1 MQVTA
6 EHPNASEVELKIEVP
21 AEKVTETIDRVYD
34 EFAKH
39 TNVPGFRKGK
49 APRTML
55 ERFVSP
61 ESVRRRAVDLMVP
74 DAYQQAIEQEK
85 IEPYADP
92 DVEIV
97 QFETEQPFIFKA
109 KVPLPPKIE
118 LGEYK
123 GIEIERTKVA
133 ITDEDVDAQLK
144 YLQESHATSEKV
156 EDRGVQTGDIAVAE
170 IASAIEGEEMGQPR
184 RSLIQVGQNIPGFD
198 DEIIGMKPGEQ
209 RTFTINYPDD
219 FEQEELKGK
228 NVVFQFKLESLSER
242 HVPELNDE
250 FAKTLNFDNVEALK
264 EDVRKR
270 MIQSAE
276 ENADREVERKIV
288 DEVVNRSTV
297 TFPDVLVEHEMGH
310 DLHDIQHR
318 LERQNLTIEQYL
330 KQTGKTQEEFIG
342 ELRQAAQ
349 ERLRNGLVLGELA
362 GAENLIVSDEEVD
375 AEIDR
380 MASEEKTTRETVEA
394 ALEARGGRSMLR
406 NSLLQKR
413 IMDFLKSV
421 SVIK

>member
-21 AEKVTETIDRVYD
+21 AETVSETIDRVYD
-34 EFAKH
+34 EFAKR
-39 TNVPGFRKGK
+39 TEVPGFRKGK
-49 APRTML
+49 APRSML
-55 ERFVSP
+55 ERYVSP

-97 QFETEQPFIFKA
+97 QFESEQPFIFKA

-123 GIEIERTKVA
+123 GIEVERPKVN

-144 YLQESHATSEKV
+144 YLQESRATSEKV
-156 EDRGVQTGDIAVAE
+156 EDRGIQNGDIAVAE
-170 IASAIEGEEMGQPR
+170 IASAMEGEEPGEPR

-198 DEIIGMKPGEQ
+198 DEIIGLKPGEQ
-209 RTFTINYPDD
+209 RTFTIKYPDD
-219 FEQEELKGK
+219 FEQDELKGK
-228 NVVFQFKLESLSER
+228 NVTFLFKLDSLRER
-242 HVPELNDE
+242 HIPELDDE
-250 FAKTLNFDNVEALK
+250 LAKALNQENLEALK
-264 EDVRKR
+264 EDVRKHL
-270 MIQSAE
+270 IQSSE

-288 DEVVNRSTV
+288 DEVVSRSTV
-297 TFPDVLVEHEMGH
+297 SFPDVLVEHEMGH
-310 DLHDIQHR
+310 DLHDFQHR

-330 KQTGKTQEEFIG
+330 KQTGKSQDEFIA
-342 ELRQAAQ
+342 EVREAAVD
-349 ERLRNGLVLGELA
+349 RLRNGLVLGEV
-362 GAENLIVSDEEVD
+362 AEAEKLDVSDEEVD
-375 AEIDR
+375 AEIER
-380 MASEEKTTRETVEA
+380 IAAEEKATRETVEA
-394 ALEARGGRSMLR
+394 ALEARGGRSMLK
-406 NSLLQKR
+406 NSLLQKK
-413 IMDFLKSV
+413 ILDFLKSV

>member
-21 AEKVTETIDRVYD
+21 AETVAETIDRVYS

-39 TNVPGFRKGK
+39 TEVPGFRKGK
-49 APRTML
+49 APRSML
-55 ERFVSP
+55 ERYVSP

-74 DAYQQAIEQEK
+74 DAYREALEQEK
-85 IEPYADP
+85 IEPYAEP

-97 QFETEQPFIFKA
+97 QLETEQPFIFKA

-123 GIEIERTKVA
+123 GIEVERPEVK

-144 YLQESHATSEKV
+144 YLQESRATSEKV
-156 EDRGVQTGDIAVAE
+156 EDRGVQDGDIAVAE
-170 IASAIEGEEMGQPR
+170 IASAVEGEDLGQPR

-198 DEIIGMKPGEQ
+198 DAIMGLKPGEQ
-209 RTFTINYPDD
+209 RTFTIKYPDD
-219 FEQEELKGK
+219 FEQDELKGK
-228 NVVFQFKLESLSER
+228 NVTFQFKLDSLRER

-250 FAKTLNFDNVEALK
+250 LAKAMNLDNVDALR
-264 EDVRKR
+264 EDIRKR

-318 LERQNLTIEQYL
+318 LEKQNLTIEQYL
-330 KQTGKTQEEFIG
+330 KQTGKSQEEFIA

-362 GAENLIVSDEEVD
+362 TAEDLKVSDEEVD

-380 MASEEKTTRETVEA
+380 IAEEEKTARETVEA

-406 NSLLQKR
+406 NSLLQKK

-421 SVIK
+421 SVVK

>member
-6 EHPNASEVELKIEVP
+6 EHPNATEVELKIEVP
-21 AEKVTETIDRVYD
+21 AEKVAETIDQVYD
-34 EFAKH
+34 EFAKR
-39 TNVPGFRKGK
+39 TEVPGFRKGK
-49 APRTML
+49 APRSML
-55 ERFVSP
+55 ERYVSP
-61 ESVRRRAVDLMVP
+61 ESVRRKAVDLMVP

-92 DVEIV
+92 EVEVV

-118 LGEYK
+118 LGDYK
-123 GIEIERTKVA
+123 GIEVERAKVNV
-133 ITDEDVDAQLK
+133 TDEDVDAHLK
-144 YLQESHATSEKV
+144 YLQESRATSEKV
-156 EDRGVQTGDIAVAE
+156 EGRGIQTGDVAVAE
-170 IASAIEGEEMGQPR
+170 IASAMQGEEMGQPR

-198 DEIIGMKPGEQ
+198 EEIISMNPGER
-209 RTFTINYPDD
+209 RTFTIKYPDD

-228 NVVFQFKLESLSER
+228 NVTFDFTLDSLRER
-242 HVPELNDE
+242 HVPELNEE
-250 FAKTLNFDNVEALK
+250 FAKSLGFDTVDAFK
-264 EDVRKR
+264 DDVRKR
-270 MIQSAE
+270 ITESAE
-276 ENADREVERKIV
+276 QSADREVERKIV

-297 TFPDVLVEHEMGH
+297 SFPDVLVEHEMGH

-318 LERQNLTIEQYL
+318 LEHQNVTIEQYL
-330 KQTGKTQEEFIG
+330 KQNGKTEEEFIG
-342 ELRQAAQ
+342 EIRQAAQ
-349 ERLRNGLVLGELA
+349 DRLRNGLVLGEIA
-362 GAENLIVSDEEVD
+362 TAENLTVSDEEVD

-380 MASEEKTTRETVEA
+380 IAAEEKAPRETVEA

-406 NSLLQKR
+406 NSLLQKK